1 MTIHKLAVF
10 ALFAVVS
17 VSGAFSSAVHAQVVR
32 PMMPDMVC
40 TVLGNDLHV
49 GSFDSGSNTDVTK
62 LQTLLS
68 AEGYFPY
75 QPIGIFGPLTFHAA
89 QRFQAA
95 NGVRTTGYVGPITR
109 GVIQSVSCGSPTP
122 VPSPTVSMGILS
134 ISPIS
139 GPVGTTVSLTGYG
152 FTSDNTILFANGA
165 IRNVPITSTVAIA
178 CFAAGNCH
186 GGIRQTLTFTIPS
199 SIGPNC
205 PPGSMCAMY
214 LRLIT
219 PGDYTVAVQN
229 SNGTS
234 NSMTF
239 TVTSATPQGQALSIS
254 GIDAPAQL
262 SVGQTGTWS
271 VHVSN
276 TGNSTNLHYGVV
288 WGDETPLP
296 YMMGAVSSQ
305 SLQSSATVTHTY
317 TRSGTF
323 TPVFTVTNDAGQS
336 ATISSTV
343 TVN

>member
-1 MTIHKLAVF
+1 
-10 ALFAVVS
+10 
-17 VSGAFSSAVHAQVVR
+17 
-32 PMMPDMVC
+32 
-40 TVLGNDLHV
+40 
-49 GSFDSGSNTDVTK
+49 
-62 LQTLLS
+62 
-68 AEGYFPY
+68 
-75 QPIGIFGPLTFHAA
+75 
-89 QRFQAA
+89 
-95 NGVRTTGYVGPITR
+95 
-109 GVIQSVSCGSPTP
+109 
-122 VPSPTVSMGILS
+122 
-134 ISPIS
+134 
-139 GPVGTTVSLTGYG
+139 
-152 FTSDNTILFANGA
+152 
-165 IRNVPITSTVAIA
+165 
-178 CFAAGNCH
+178 
-186 GGIRQTLTFTIPS
+186 
-199 SIGPNC
+199 
-205 PPGSMCAMY
+205 MY